1 MVGARSGMAVKAQV
15 RSLPTPCSV
24 AAPSPLMTKRRS
36 SLPLGSGDF
45 ASALSGLVE
54 SLGDLDAALAL
65 DVEMHVAGRA
75 HHELAAGR
83 HRHRRALRL
92 RRLTRPQ
99 ARQHHRR
106 APGIDRRRDPGI
118 DAEIRRRHHAVP
130 IEGGG
135 DAFDVFAAGAEET
148 RDHQNE
154 HQRAQR
160 HRIAQRQP
168 RRRPA
173 GLELARRH
181 QRALDMSLP
190 ERLRHRVVIVGG
202 DMIDDGGGRAMRF
215 SAHAVE
221 PAQAVMNAGQP
232 QPDQRHRRGNDDQ
245 REDQKA
251 RWRGRAAAAPA
262 RDRPRRR

>member
-1 MVGARSGMAVKAQV
+1 
-15 RSLPTPCSV
+15 
-24 AAPSPLMTKRRS
+24 MTKRRS

-45 ASALSGLVE
+45 ASALFESG
-54 SLGDLDAALAL
+54 LGDLDAALAH
-65 DVEMHVAGRA
+65 DVEIHIAGRA
-75 HHELAAGR
+75 HHELAADR
-83 HRHRRALRL
+83 HRDRRALRL
-92 RRLTRPQ
+92 RRLARPQ

-106 APGIDRRRDPGI
+106 APGIDRWRDPGI
-118 DAEIRRRHHAVP
+118 DTEIRRRHHAVP
-130 IEGGG
+130 VEGGG
-135 DAFDVFAAGAEET
+135 DAFDVFAAGAEEA
-148 RDHQNE
+148 RHHQNE

-181 QRALDMSLP
+181 QRALDMGLP

-221 PAQAVMNAGQP
+221 PAQAVMNARQP
-232 QPDQRHRRGNDDQ
+232 QPDQRHRGDDDDQ
-245 REDQKA
+245 DEDRKPDGA
-251 RWRGRAAAAPA
+251 RRAAATPA
-262 RDRPRRR
+262 RARPRRR